1 MGVYGRVRRAPD
13 DNIIWRMRI
22 SFWNPKVRTLLE
34 YLMRINFPRETW
46 DARQY
51 NFYPYVAFVM
61 WLAYNTADNPH
72 FARVLLSM
80 NRIRPLRSGLAY
92 IVEPLN
98 KANCMVV
105 FLFFFLGVSISR
117 SHGRLSSLRLP
128 CWRSLWR
135 WSQGF
140 LLSRITEEFVE

>member
-105 FLFFFLGVSISR
+105 FLFFSWS
-117 SHGRLSSLRLP
+117 SHR
-128 CWRSLWR
+128 
-135 WSQGF
+135 
-140 LLSRITEEFVE
+140 